1 MSAYGHSKAFV
12 INSLHLPKR
21 SKRMVMV
28 LRYGCT
34 ALVIAVLSL
43 LVMAL
48 FVFATPAAA
57 QFNNSGQA
65 IGCSIMLCAGHCLDT
80 PQGPQCMPQRPSCAV
95 TLCAQDSRCVDTPS
109 GAKCIPV
116 HAQPS
121 HPQTPSNPR
130 TPQTP
135 WTPWPKPPLPEGEQ
149 IACPRIY
156 DPVCAQKQ
164 VQCVTAP
171 CPPERRTF
179 SLSLIHI

>member
-1 MSAYGHSKAFV
+1 
-12 INSLHLPKR
+12 
-21 SKRMVMV
+21 MVMV

-48 FVFATPAAA
+48 FVFATPASA

-65 IGCSIMLCAGHCLDT
+65 IDCSIMLCAGHCLDT
-80 PQGPQCMPQRPSCAV
+80 PQGPQCMPQRPTCAV
-95 TLCAQDSRCVDTPS
+95 TLCAQVSRCVDTQS

-116 HAQPS
+116 PVQLS
-121 HPQTPSNPR
+121 HPQTPPPSNPQR
-130 TPQTP
+130 PQTP

-149 IACPRIY
+149 TACPRIY

-171 CPPERRTF
+171 CPPERRSF
-179 SLSLIHI
+179 SNSCVAGAEGFTVLYKGDCG

>member
-1 MSAYGHSKAFV
+1 
-12 INSLHLPKR
+12 
-21 SKRMVMV
+21 MVMV
-28 LRYGCT
+28 FRYGCT

-80 PQGPQCMPQRPSCAV
+80 PQGPQCMPQRPTCAV
-95 TLCAQDSRCVDTPS
+95 TLCAQNSRCVDTQS

-121 HPQTPSNPR
+121 HPQTPPPSNP
-130 TPQTP
+130 QKP
-135 WTPWPKPPLPEGEQ
+135 WTPWPTPPLPEGEQ

-179 SLSLIHI
+179 SNSCVAGAEGFTVLYKGECG

>member
-1 MSAYGHSKAFV
+1 
-12 INSLHLPKR
+12 
-21 SKRMVMV
+21 MVMV
-28 LRYGCT
+28 FRYGCT
-34 ALVIAVLSL
+34 ALVIGVLSL

-65 IGCSIMLCAGHCLDT
+65 IGCSIMRCAGHCLDT
-80 PQGPQCMPQRPSCAV
+80 PQGPQCMPQQRPTCAV
-95 TLCAQDSRCVDTPS
+95 TLCAQNSRCVDTQS
-109 GAKCIPV
+109 GAKCIPA

-130 TPQTP
+130 TSQTP
-135 WTPWPKPPLPEGEQ
+135 WTPWPTSPLPEGERT
-149 IACPRIY
+149 ACPMIY

-171 CPPERRTF
+171 CPPERRSF
-179 SLSLIHI
+179 SNSCVAGAEGFTVLYKGECG